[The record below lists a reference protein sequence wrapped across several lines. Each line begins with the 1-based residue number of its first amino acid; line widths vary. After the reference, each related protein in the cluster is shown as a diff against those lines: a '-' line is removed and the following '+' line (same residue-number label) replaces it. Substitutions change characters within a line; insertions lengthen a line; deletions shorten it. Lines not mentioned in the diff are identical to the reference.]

1 VESEW
6 LRPQSAEVASTG
18 QIAAGETVAA
28 VGRPVMFEISLI
40 VQIREVAGEKKG
52 RLAVGFAKWNVEE
65 LIPKKKWSQY
75 FFDALQRATTQRAR
89 NLDEIRRIANEE
101 PPLFREP
108 F

>member
-1 VESEW
+1 M
-6 LRPQSAEVASTG
+6 
-18 QIAAGETVAA
+18 I
-28 VGRPVMFEISLI
+28 EISLI

-52 RLAVGFAKWNVEE
+52 RIAVGFAKWNVEE

-75 FFDALQRATTQRAR
+75 FFDALHRATMNRAK
-89 NLDEIRRIANEE
+89 NLDEIRRIATEE